1 MGAHLEGL
9 DHVWL
14 LLENGIPIRSW
25 ADGRVTKIEDM
36 GGGEFFITIAYDGGL
51 SGKHMEVK
59 TPLVSVGQ
67 QVKAGDPVAY
77 GLIEG
82 SAQSAEFML
91 NDKNRNDG
99 STADN
104 DGSYVS
110 PFDYLRADIR
120 DSLELIYREKVIQ
133 PYLSVGRDAG
143 NNRRAE
149 PYLTNQVLIHRQ
161 HKGTIAGEWLLRS
174 KWAPGGHPDII
185 TLLDS
190 DNEFYKGKRI
200 VAADDVSEGQ
210 LTFDGTWSADT
221 VAHTFTFTNGSAVY
235 YGLYELNE
243 ISERAS
249 LKIEYRIG
257 SLPASFSPAAG
268 QYIERGP
275 YPRRIDADALGV
287 R

>member
-14 LLENGIPIRSW
+14 LLEPGIPVRSW

-36 GGGEFFITIAYDGGL
+36 GGGEYFITIVYDGGL
-51 SGKHMEVK
+51 TGKHMEVK

-67 QVKAGDPVAY
+67 QVKAGDPVAL
-77 GLIEG
+77 GMIEG

-91 NDKNRNDG
+91 NDMNRNDG
-99 STADN
+99 SVAQG

-110 PFDYLRADIR
+110 PFDYLRTDIK
-120 DSLELIYREKVIQ
+120 DSLELAYREKVIQ

-143 NNRRAE
+143 NNRREE
-149 PYLTNQVLIHRQ
+149 PYLTNQVLFHKY
-161 HKGTIAGEWLLRS
+161 HKGTIAGEWLLTS
-174 KWAPGGHPDII
+174 KWAQGGYPDIM
-185 TLLDS
+185 TLLDA
-190 DNEFYKGKRI
+190 DNEFYRGKRI
-200 VAADDVSEGQ
+200 VAADDLSEGQ

-221 VAHTFTFTNGSAVY
+221 VAHTFSFTNGSLVY

-243 ISERAS
+243 SVDRAT
-249 LKIEYRIG
+249 LKIEYRTG
-257 SLPASFSPAAG
+257 SIPSSFTAAAG
-268 QYIERGP
+268 LYIERAP
-275 YPRRIDADALGV
+275 LARRPDADALGV